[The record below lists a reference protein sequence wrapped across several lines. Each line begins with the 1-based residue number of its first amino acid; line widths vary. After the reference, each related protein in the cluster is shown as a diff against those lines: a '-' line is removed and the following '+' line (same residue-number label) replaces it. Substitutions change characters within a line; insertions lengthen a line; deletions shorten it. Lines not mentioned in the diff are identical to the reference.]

1 MRSVFKIIIVIV
13 LIYAVI
19 LTFIMGFF
27 DFLNKS
33 AAISFWT
40 TVIENDLPNLIA
52 LIAMIYLVV
61 IILGSLRSKD

>member
-1 MRSVFKIIIVIV
+1 MKSVFKIIVVIV

-19 LTFIMGFF
+19 LTLITSFF

-33 AAISFWT
+33 VAIPFWT
-40 TVIENDLPNLIA
+40 TIIENDLPNLIV
-52 LIAMIYLVV
+52 LIAMIYLIV